1 VLVIALIEGAAGFGV
16 LSTIASHLHQTLGL
30 SLSLSG
36 SIVALFGLGG
46 VLYMSVARWLILR
59 LGEAGLAQYGAALM
73 GLSFAVLGFT
83 RWWPLTPVVCLSAGF
98 GFFMFHNTMQ
108 ANATQMTPS
117 ARGTSVSLF
126 SCALYSGQAL
136 GVLMAAHLSA
146 VLGSGGVIALGGSII
161 LVLGY
166 VMARSLR
173 AKNGRS
179 LSPIDPL

>member
-1 VLVIALIEGAAGFGV
+1 
-16 LSTIASHLHQTLGL
+16 
-30 SLSLSG
+30 LSLSG

-46 VLYMSVARWLILR
+46 VLYMCVARWLIRR
-59 LGEAGLAQYGAALM
+59 LGEAGLAQYGTALM

-136 GVLMAAHLSA
+136 RVLMAAHLSA
-146 VLGSGGVIALGGSII
+146 VLGSGGMIALGGGIV
-161 LVLGY
+161 LVLGT

-173 AKNGRS
+173 AKNGSS